1 MSTNDTQDAPRT
13 SGPRLTIDRDAPASE
28 SSSKATA
35 EAPASQEEDV
45 DLREAVGFIKGLGIM
60 MWRYAESHPH
70 TVLYGFIGFVLAVLI
85 LVLGLWN
92 TIVIAVFVAVGAMLG
107 QARDGDNAIVNFFGK
122 LFDRH

>member
-13 SGPRLTIDRDAPASE
+13 AGPRLTIDQDAPAPGA
-28 SSSKATA
+28 KAAA
-35 EAPASQEEDV
+35 EAGAPQEEDV

>member
-13 SGPRLTIDRDAPASE
+13 AGPRLTIDQGAPASE
-28 SSSKATA
+28 TKA
-35 EAPASQEEDV
+35 APGAGALQEEDV